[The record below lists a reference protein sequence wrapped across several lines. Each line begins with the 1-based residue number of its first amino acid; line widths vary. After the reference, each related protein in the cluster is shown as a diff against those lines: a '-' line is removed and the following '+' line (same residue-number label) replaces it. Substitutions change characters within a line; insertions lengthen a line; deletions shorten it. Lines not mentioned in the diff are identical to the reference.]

1 VAKKTE
7 EGMTKT
13 TEIKPHF
20 VTKSVAEVVEI
31 MTVLS
36 NGQSRFF
43 DQYFE
48 DHVDEWIEKS
58 CLALSYIDPLDQDR
72 RYGRGRL
79 GYAIYHYH
87 GGKICVRLIAVLNR
101 PNQYEIF
108 TALLRKLVGTGRP
121 SVYMNIGANEL
132 PILNLLKEMGFK
144 ACSITQHDGTD
155 YYGMSNDP
163 NEVFH
168 VS

>member
-1 VAKKTE
+1 
-7 EGMTKT
+7 MTKT

-121 SVYMNIGANEL
+121 YVSITIEDDDL
-132 PILNLLKEMGFK
+132 LCLNLLKEMGFR
-144 ACSITQHDGTD
+144 ACGITQHNGEDC
-155 YYGMSNDP
+155 YYMTNDP
-163 NEVFH
+163 SEVFH